1 MASLILHLA
10 LQCNGWWTRYINS
23 CPADGLGVDNK
34 VPGGIPHPTVSIAKV
49 SLSSKNSCGVG
60 MVGIVGDVS
69 AALESDYL
77 DEYSYCDNLF
87 GHLQMRLQ
95 DLLV

>member
-1 MASLILHLA
+1 L
-10 LQCNGWWTRYINS
+10 

-34 VPGGIPHPTVSIAKV
+34 VPGGIPHPTVSITKV
-49 SLSSKNSCGVG
+49 SLSSININSCGVG
-60 MVGIVGDVS
+60 VVVVDTVGDVS

-77 DEYSYCDNLF
+77 DEYLYCDNSF